1 MLEDGII
8 AAWCVIGYDQPM
20 SNPWLAI
27 PLADYESHMASP
39 EVLQLEALSSL
50 FAEALA
56 VRRPVSVA
64 ILGIAGGNGLER
76 IDAKLTRRI
85 VGLDIN
91 PAYLDAVQRRYPDL
105 PGLELRCADLAGEP
119 LQIAPVELVHAALLF
134 EHAGTGR
141 CLENA
146 LALLAADGAFSAVLQ
161 LPGTSEQTVG
171 SSGVAS
177 ILSLQSHFSLID
189 LADFRAMLHGRS
201 LEPVYEAQRAVPGGK
216 ALWMGIFVRT

>member
-1 MLEDGII
+1 
-8 AAWCVIGYDQPM
+8 M

-27 PLADYESHMASP
+27 PLADYEGHMEAP
-39 EVLQLEALSSL
+39 EVCQLQTLSSL

-56 VRRPVSVA
+56 VRRPPSAA
-64 ILGIAGGNGLER
+64 ILGIAGGNGLDR
-76 IDAKLTRRI
+76 IDTALTRRI

-91 PAYLDAVQRRYPDL
+91 PAYLDAVRRRYPDL
-105 PGLELRCADLAGEP
+105 PGLELHCTDLAGPSIELP
-119 LQIAPVELVHAALLF
+119 PVELVHAALVF

-146 LALLAADGAFSAVLQ
+146 LALLAADGAFSVVLQ
-161 LPGTSEQTVG
+161 LPGASEQTVG

-177 ILSLQSHFSLID
+177 IRSLQSHFSLID
-189 LADFRAMLHGRS
+189 PLGFRGLLRERG